1 MALQAQQRLQED
13 RVMENIYTKD
23 YAEFMEEV
31 LQAMVQLPVE
41 GIWIITKLQGGGVF
55 TNYFKSN
62 MMDKISYAGVIQQ
75 DATLD
80 MLKTNKLVKPE
91 NEE

>member
-1 MALQAQQRLQED
+1 
-13 RVMENIYTKD
+13 MENIYNKD
-23 YAEFMEEV
+23 YAEFMEEA

-41 GIWIITKLQGGGVF
+41 GICIITKLQGGAVF

-62 MMDKISYAGVIQQ
+62 MMDKITYAGVIQQ

-80 MLKTNKLVKPE
+80 MLKANKLIKPE
-91 NEE
+91 TDE

>member
-1 MALQAQQRLQED
+1 
-13 RVMENIYTKD
+13 MENILTKD
-23 YAEFMEEV
+23 YAEFMEEA

-41 GIWIITKLQGGGVF
+41 GICIITKLQSGAVF

-62 MMDKISYAGVIQQ
+62 MMDKITYAGLLQQ

-80 MLKTNKLVKPE
+80 MLKVNKLVRPE
-91 NEE
+91 TEE

>member
-1 MALQAQQRLQED
+1 
-13 RVMENIYTKD
+13 MESIYTKD
-23 YAEFMEEV
+23 YAKFMEEA

-41 GIWIITKLQGGGVF
+41 GICIITKLQGGGVF

-62 MMDKISYAGVIQQ
+62 MMDKITYAGIIQQ

-91 NEE
+91 TEE

>member
-1 MALQAQQRLQED
+1 
-13 RVMENIYTKD
+13 MENIFTKD

-41 GIWIITKLQGGGVF
+41 GICIITKLQGGAVF

-62 MMDKISYAGVIQQ
+62 MMDKITYAGIIQQ

-91 NEE
+91 TEE

>member
-1 MALQAQQRLQED
+1 
-13 RVMENIYTKD
+13 MENIYNKD
-23 YAEFMEEV
+23 YAEFMEEA

-41 GIWIITKLQGGGVF
+41 GICIITKLQGGAVF

-62 MMDKISYAGVIQQ
+62 MMDKITYAGIIQQ

-91 NEE
+91 TEE

>member
-1 MALQAQQRLQED
+1 
-13 RVMENIYTKD
+13 MENIYTKD
-23 YAEFMEEV
+23 YAEFMEEA
-31 LQAMVQLPVE
+31 LQTMVQLPVE
-41 GIWIITKLQGGGVF
+41 GICIITKLQGGGVF

-62 MMDKISYAGVIQQ
+62 MMDKITYAGIIQQ

-91 NEE
+91 TEE

>member
-1 MALQAQQRLQED
+1 MD
-13 RVMENIYTKD
+13 SIYTKD
-23 YAEFMEEV
+23 YAEFMEEA

-41 GIWIITKLQGGGVF
+41 GICIITKLQGGGVF

-62 MMDKISYAGVIQQ
+62 MMDKITYAGLIQQ

-80 MLKTNKLVKPE
+80 MLKTNKLIKPE
-91 NEE
+91 TEE

>member
-1 MALQAQQRLQED
+1 MD
-13 RVMENIYTKD
+13 SIYTKD
-23 YAEFMEEV
+23 YAEFMEEA

-41 GIWIITKLQGGGVF
+41 GICIITKLQGGGVF

-62 MMDKISYAGVIQQ
+62 MMDKISYAGIIQQ

-80 MLKTNKLVKPE
+80 MLKANKLVKPG

>member
-1 MALQAQQRLQED
+1 
-13 RVMENIYTKD
+13 MENIFTKD
-23 YAEFMEEV
+23 YAEFMEEA

-41 GIWIITKLQGGGVF
+41 GICIITKLQGGAVF

-62 MMDKISYAGVIQQ
+62 MMDKITYAGISQQ

-91 NEE
+91 TEE

>member
-1 MALQAQQRLQED
+1 
-13 RVMENIYTKD
+13 MENIYSKD
-23 YAEFMEEV
+23 YAEFMEEA

-41 GIWIITKLQGGGVF
+41 GICIITKLQGGAVF

-62 MMDKISYAGVIQQ
+62 MMDKITYAGVIQQ

-80 MLKTNKLVKPE
+80 MLKANKLIKPE
-91 NEE
+91 TEE

>member
-1 MALQAQQRLQED
+1 
-13 RVMENIYTKD
+13 MENIYTKD
-23 YAEFMEEV
+23 YAEFMEEA
-31 LQAMVQLPVE
+31 LQTMVQLTVE
-41 GIWIITKLQGGGVF
+41 GICIITKLQGGGVF

-62 MMDKISYAGVIQQ
+62 MMDKISYAGIIQQ

-80 MLKTNKLVKPE
+80 MLKANKLVKPE

>member
-1 MALQAQQRLQED
+1 
-13 RVMENIYTKD
+13 MENIYVKD
-23 YAEFMEEV
+23 YDEFMEEA
-31 LQAMVQLPVE
+31 LHAMVQLPVE
-41 GIWIITKLQGGGVF
+41 GICIITKLQYGGVF

-62 MMDKISYAGVIQQ
+62 MMDKITYAWLIQQ

-80 MLKTNKLVKPE
+80 TLKANKLVKPE

>member
-1 MALQAQQRLQED
+1 
-13 RVMENIYTKD
+13 MENIYTKD
-23 YAEFMEEV
+23 YAEFMEEA
-31 LQAMVQLPVE
+31 LQTMVQLPVE
-41 GIWIITKLQGGGVF
+41 GICIITKLQGGGVF

-62 MMDKISYAGVIQQ
+62 MMDKISYAGIIQQ

-80 MLKTNKLVKPE
+80 ILKANKLVKPE

>member
-1 MALQAQQRLQED
+1 
-13 RVMENIYTKD
+13 MENIYTKD
-23 YAEFMEEV
+23 YAEFMEEA

-41 GIWIITKLQGGGVF
+41 GICIITKLQGGAVF

-62 MMDKISYAGVIQQ
+62 MMDKIAYAGLIQQ

-80 MLKTNKLVKPE
+80 MLKANKLVKPE
-91 NEE
+91 TEE

>member
-1 MALQAQQRLQED
+1 
-13 RVMENIYTKD
+13 MENIYTKD
-23 YAEFMEEV
+23 YAEFMEEA

-41 GIWIITKLQGGGVF
+41 GICIITKLHGGAIF

-62 MMDKISYAGVIQQ
+62 MMDKISYAGIIQQ

-80 MLKTNKLVKPE
+80 MLKANKLVKPE
-91 NEE
+91 TEE

>member
-1 MALQAQQRLQED
+1 
-13 RVMENIYTKD
+13 MENIYTKD

-41 GIWIITKLQGGGVF
+41 GICIITKLQGGGVF

-62 MMDKISYAGVIQQ
+62 MMDKISYAGIIQQ

-80 MLKTNKLVKPE
+80 MLKANKLVKPE
-91 NEE
+91 TEE

>member
-1 MALQAQQRLQED
+1 
-13 RVMENIYTKD
+13 MENIYNKD
-23 YAEFMEEV
+23 YAEFMEEA

-41 GIWIITKLQGGGVF
+41 GICIITKLQGGAVF

-62 MMDKISYAGVIQQ
+62 MMDKITYAGVIQQ

-80 MLKTNKLVKPE
+80 MLKANKLIKPE
-91 NEE
+91 TEE

>member
-1 MALQAQQRLQED
+1 MD
-13 RVMENIYTKD
+13 SIYTKD
-23 YAEFMEEV
+23 YAEFMEEA

-41 GIWIITKLQGGGVF
+41 GICIITKLQGGGVF

-62 MMDKISYAGVIQQ
+62 MMDKISYAGIIQQ

-80 MLKTNKLVKPE
+80 MLKANKLVKPE

>member
-1 MALQAQQRLQED
+1 MD
-13 RVMENIYTKD
+13 SIYTKD
-23 YAEFMEEV
+23 YAEFMEEA

-41 GIWIITKLQGGGVF
+41 GICIITKLQGGGVF

-62 MMDKISYAGVIQQ
+62 IMDKISYAGIIQQ

-80 MLKTNKLVKPE
+80 MLKANKLVKPE